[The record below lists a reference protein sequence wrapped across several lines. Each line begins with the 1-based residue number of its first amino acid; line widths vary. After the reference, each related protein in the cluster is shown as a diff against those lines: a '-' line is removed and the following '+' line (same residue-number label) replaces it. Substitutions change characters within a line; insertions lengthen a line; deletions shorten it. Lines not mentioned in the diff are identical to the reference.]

1 MLRALKA
8 CLDLLKRETSVA
20 ALFPRAPV
28 VRFRCETT
36 TCCGGSEL
44 TVAKTRRKTVQ
55 SLVGPF
61 VAHETLLECGVCS
74 KIHSSEEL
82 LRLVPAR
89 CNVAY
94 DVLVFVGRALFLRHR
109 TIREVLDE
117 LAERNVSISRS
128 EAGQLGRK
136 FILYLAAAHKRA
148 TPRINKAMT
157 LSGGYVLHLDAA
169 HETDAPVLFTGIDGL
184 SKIVLASVK
193 MPSENSEHIA
203 PFLKTLREN
212 YGKPAACVHDMG
224 KGICKAVADELP
236 DVPDYI
242 CHYHFLG
249 DIGDDLLEQSY
260 GNLRKRL
267 RKHSASSRLGS
278 LAREAKKEL
287 GGNSDESS
295 RMAKAIGAALK
306 PESPELVEPALIY
319 SLSLWILQGK
329 QCTDGYGFPF
339 DRPLLEFSERI
350 LQMKE
355 RLPEIKDSAGQPRLD
370 GKFMKKFEDI
380 IFDVAIDEDFLKS
393 IEELRW
399 RGRVFD
405 RLRRAMR
412 FALPGGTKGL
422 NENGANVDMRLVE
435 KSVSKFKKRIKKD
448 KKMSSDRLIRNM
460 LKQID
465 KYAKKLFAAPV
476 TVDTPDGKIVVFPQ
490 RTNNILEQFFR
501 GMRRAHR
508 RKTGNNCMRREFRS
522 MLADTPLIRNLEN
535 PAYMKMLLDGKENL
549 EELFADLGQSAVKD
563 MVESQVE
570 HSYILPGFAALAKLK
585 KLPEKIICFLSSI
598 AKEEDSNRIL

>member
-278 LAREAKKEL
+278 LASEAKKEL

-306 PESPELVEPALIY
+306 QESPELVEPALIY

-370 GKFMKKFEDI
+370 GKFMKKFED
-380 IFDVAIDEDFLKS
+380 
-393 IEELRW
+393 
-399 RGRVFD
+399 
-405 RLRRAMR
+405 
-412 FALPGGTKGL
+412 T
-422 NENGANVDMRLVE
+422 
-435 KSVSKFKKRIKKD
+435 
-448 KKMSSDRLIRNM
+448 
-460 LKQID
+460 
-465 KYAKKLFAAPV
+465 
-476 TVDTPDGKIVVFPQ
+476 
-490 RTNNILEQFFR
+490 
-501 GMRRAHR
+501 
-508 RKTGNNCMRREFRS
+508 
-522 MLADTPLIRNLEN
+522 
-535 PAYMKMLLDGKENL
+535 
-549 EELFADLGQSAVKD
+549 DLQTS
-563 MVESQVE
+563 
-570 HSYILPGFAALAKLK
+570 
-585 KLPEKIICFLSSI
+585 
-598 AKEEDSNRIL
+598 